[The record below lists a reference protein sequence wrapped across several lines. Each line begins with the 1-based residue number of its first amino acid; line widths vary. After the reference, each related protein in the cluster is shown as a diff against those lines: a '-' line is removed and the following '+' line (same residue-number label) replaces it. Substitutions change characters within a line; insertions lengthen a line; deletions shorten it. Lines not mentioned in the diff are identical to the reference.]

1 MKCSNSSNEA
11 SRVIYE
17 RKNHFLVLTLIVL
30 LVESIAWGLPQPNR
44 KNLSCKTLRS
54 MARVYMAYG
63 EYTKAQ
69 PLAEQALIF
78 AKERGEPDFEL
89 AMCLIDLATLYKSQ
103 GKLLEAE
110 DFCEQGLKLQEKV
123 LYKSHPYVAYT
134 LRTLASIYLDL
145 GDYDKASSAMDK
157 AMAIML
163 ESHTENDKSLAP
175 FWVDIASI
183 LVAKGD
189 YQKAESYYDKAMKLI
204 NASYGPDHLYTAN
217 VLSSVAKLYTL
228 QGKQDEA
235 EKIIDRTI
243 AKQEKIYGQG
253 HHLVAPSWLIK
264 AMICRAKGNNTD
276 SEELFKKA
284 LDSVR
289 KSGNMALFTK
299 LEKNVEEIR
308 TNNQST
314 SRSVA
319 KVVNKNSKATR

>member
-1 MKCSNSSNEA
+1 MKFRNSEPI
-11 SRVIYE
+11 RITYE
-17 RKNHFLVLTLIVL
+17 RKNHFLVLTLIIL
-30 LVESIAWGLPQPNR
+30 LVESIAWGLPLPNK

-69 PLAEQALIF
+69 PLAEQALLF
-78 AKERGEPDFEL
+78 AKERGEPDSEL

-103 GKLLEAE
+103 GKLLEAAGL
-110 DFCEQGLKLQEKV
+110 CEQGQKLQEKV

-134 LRTLASIYLDL
+134 LRTLASIYLEQ
-145 GDYDKASSAMDK
+145 GDYNKASNAMDK
-157 AMAIML
+157 AISIML
-163 ESHTENDKSLAP
+163 ESHAENDKSLAP

-189 YQKAESYYDKAMKLI
+189 YQKAESYYDRAMSLI
-204 NASYGPDHLYTAN
+204 NTSYGPDHLYTAN
-217 VLSSVAKLYTL
+217 VLASVAKLYTL
-228 QGKQDEA
+228 QGKHDEA

-264 AMICRAKGNNTD
+264 ARICRAKGNNYD

-308 TNNQST
+308 ADRQSI

-319 KVVNKNSKATR
+319 KAVDKNPKTTR

>member
-1 MKCSNSSNEA
+1 MQCSNNEVVRT
-11 SRVIYE
+11 SYK
-17 RKNHFLVLTLIVL
+17 RKNHFLVLTLIIL
-30 LVESIAWGLPQPNR
+30 FIESIAWGVPQQTR

-69 PLAEQALIF
+69 PLAEQALNC
-78 AKERGEPDFEL
+78 ARERGELDSEL

-103 GKLLEAE
+103 DKLLEAAE
-110 DFCEQGLKLQEKV
+110 LCEQGMKLQEKV
-123 LYKSHPYVAYT
+123 LYKNHPYVAYT
-134 LRTLASIYLDL
+134 LRTLASIYLEQ
-145 GDYDKASSAMDK
+145 GDYIKASNAMDK

-189 YQKAESYYDKAMKLI
+189 YKKAESYYNKAMNLI
-204 NASYGPDHLYTAN
+204 NTSYGPDHLYTAN
-217 VLSSVAKLYTL
+217 VLGSVAKLYTL
-228 QGKQDEA
+228 QGKHDEA

-243 AKQEKIYGQG
+243 AKQEQIYGQG

-264 AMICRAKGNNTD
+264 ARICIAKGNNTD
-276 SEELFKKA
+276 SEELFQKA

-289 KSGNMALFTK
+289 KSGNMALFSK
-299 LEKNVEEIR
+299 LERNVEEIR
-308 TNNQST
+308 ADGQGI

-319 KVVNKNSKATR
+319 RAVSQNSRATR

>member
-1 MKCSNSSNEA
+1 MKFRNSEA
-11 SRVIYE
+11 IRIAYE
-17 RKNHFLVLTLIVL
+17 RKNHFLVFTLIIL
-30 LVESIAWGLPQPNR
+30 LVESIAWGLPQPDK

-69 PLAEQALIF
+69 PLAEQALLC
-78 AKERGEPDFEL
+78 AKERGEPDSEL

-103 GKLLEAE
+103 GKLLEAA
-110 DFCEQGLKLQEKV
+110 DFCEKGLKLQEKV

-134 LRTLASIYLDL
+134 LRTLASIYLDQ
-145 GDYDKASSAMDK
+145 GVYDKASNAMDK

-163 ESHTENDKSLAP
+163 ESHTEDDKSLAP

-183 LVAKGD
+183 FVAKGD
-189 YQKAESYYDKAMKLI
+189 YLKAESYYNKAMKLI
-204 NASYGPDHLYTAN
+204 NSSYGPDHLYTAN
-217 VLSSVAKLYTL
+217 VLGSVAKLYTL
-228 QGKQDEA
+228 QGKHDEA

-243 AKQEKIYGQG
+243 AKQEEIYGHG
-253 HHLVAPSWLIK
+253 HHLVATSWLIK
-264 AMICRAKGNNTD
+264 ARICRAKGNNAD

-308 TNNQST
+308 TNKQSVST
-314 SRSVA
+314 SVA
-319 KVVNKNSKATR
+319 KAVNKNSKTTR